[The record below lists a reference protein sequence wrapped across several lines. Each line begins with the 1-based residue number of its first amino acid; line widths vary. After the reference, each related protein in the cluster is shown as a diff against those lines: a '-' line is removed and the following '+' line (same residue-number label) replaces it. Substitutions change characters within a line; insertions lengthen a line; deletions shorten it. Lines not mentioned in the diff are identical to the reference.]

1 MNERP
6 HLVLV
11 PGMLCDAALWAHQIQ
26 HMEDLAEC
34 HVGDT
39 RSDDTIAGMARTI
52 LHAAPTRFALAGLS
66 MGGIVAFEIMRQAP
80 ERVARLALLDTAAN
94 PESEGGRQR
103 RLDLMKLAEMG
114 EFVGVAPRLLPQ
126 FIHPDRLQDGT
137 LTDAVMEMTRR
148 VGKDAFLRQQNAL
161 MVRADSRPHLSAIDV
176 TTLVLCGR
184 EDAMTPLARHT
195 EIAAAIPKARLAI
208 VEDSG
213 HLTTMERPQA
223 VTALMRDWMLYDR

>member
-6 HLVLV
+6 PLVLV
-11 PGMLCDAALWAHQIQ
+11 PGMLCDAALWAHQIG
-26 HMEDLAEC
+26 HMEDIAEC

-80 ERVARLALLDTAAN
+80 ERVVRLALLDTAAN
-94 PESEGGRQR
+94 PDSEAGRQR

-126 FIHPDRLQDGT
+126 LIHPDRLQDGT
-137 LTDAVMEMTRR
+137 LTDAIMEMTRR
-148 VGKDAFLRQQNAL
+148 VGKEAFLRQQNAL
-161 MVRADSRPHLSAIDV
+161 MERADSRPSLSAIKV
-176 TTLVLCGR
+176 RTLVLCGR
-184 EDAMTPLARHT
+184 QDAMTPVSCHT
-195 EIAAAIPKARLAI
+195 EIADAIPNARLVLI
-208 VEDSG
+208 EDSG
-213 HLTTMERPQA
+213 HLSTMERPQA

>member
-1 MNERP
+1 
-6 HLVLV
+6 
-11 PGMLCDAALWAHQIQ
+11 
-26 HMEDLAEC
+26 
-34 HVGDT
+34 VGDT

-80 ERVARLALLDTAAN
+80 ERVLRLALLDTAAN
-94 PESEGGRQR
+94 PESETGRQR

-137 LTDAVMEMTRR
+137 LTDAIMEMTRR

-161 MVRADSRPHLSAIDV
+161 MHRADSRPHLSAIAV
-176 TTLVLCGR
+176 PTLVLCGR

-195 EIAAAIPKARLAI
+195 EIAGAIPKARLAVI
-208 VEDSG
+208 EDSG

-223 VTALMRDWMLYDR
+223 ATALLRDWMLYAR

>member
-1 MNERP
+1 MTERP

-26 HMEDLAEC
+26 HLADVGEC

-39 RSDDTIAGMARTI
+39 RTDDTIAGMAHTI
-52 LHAAPTRFALAGLS
+52 LHTAPPRFALAGLS
-66 MGGIVAFEIMRQAP
+66 MGGIVALEILRQAP
-80 ERVARLALLDTAAN
+80 ERVVRLALLDTAAT
-94 PESEGGRQR
+94 PESEASRQR
-103 RLDLMKLAEMG
+103 RLDLMKLAELG

-137 LTDAVMEMTRR
+137 LTDAVMEMTQR
-148 VGKDAFLRQQNAL
+148 VGKDAFLRQQSAL
-161 MVRADSRPHLSAIDV
+161 MGRADSRPHLAAIKV
-176 TTLVLCGR
+176 PTLVLCGR
-184 EDAMTPLARHT
+184 QDTMTPLAHHG
-195 EIAAAIPKARLAI
+195 EMAEAIPNARLAI

-223 VTALMRDWMLYDR
+223 VTALLRDWMLYDR

>member
-1 MNERP
+1 MTERP

-26 HMEDLAEC
+26 HLADVGEC

-39 RSDDTIAGMARTI
+39 RTDDTIAGMAHTI
-52 LHAAPTRFALAGLS
+52 LHTAPPRFALAGLS
-66 MGGIVAFEIMRQAP
+66 MGGIVALEILRQAP
-80 ERVARLALLDTAAN
+80 ERVVRLALLDTAAT
-94 PESEGGRQR
+94 PESEASRQR
-103 RLDLMKLAEMG
+103 RLDLMKLAELG

-137 LTDAVMEMTRR
+137 LTDAIMEMTQR
-148 VGKDAFLRQQNAL
+148 VGKEAFLRQQNAL
-161 MVRADSRPHLSAIDV
+161 MGRADSRPYLAAIKV
-176 TTLVLCGR
+176 PALVLCGR
-184 EDAMTPLARHT
+184 QDAMTPLAYHV
-195 EIAAAIPKARLAI
+195 EMAEAIPKARLAI

-223 VTALMRDWMLYDR
+223 VTALLRDWMLYDR

>member
-1 MNERP
+1 MTERP

-26 HMEDLAEC
+26 HLADVGEC

-39 RSDDTIAGMARTI
+39 RTDDTIAGMARTI
-52 LHAAPTRFALAGLS
+52 LHTAPPRFALAGLS
-66 MGGIVAFEIMRQAP
+66 MGGIVALEILRQAP
-80 ERVARLALLDTAAN
+80 ERVVRLALLDTAAT
-94 PESEGGRQR
+94 PESEASRQR
-103 RLDLMKLAEMG
+103 RLDLMKLAELG

-137 LTDAVMEMTRR
+137 LTDAIMEMTQR
-148 VGKDAFLRQQNAL
+148 VGKEAFLRQQNAL
-161 MVRADSRPHLSAIDV
+161 MGRADSRPYLAAIKV
-176 TTLVLCGR
+176 PALVLCGR
-184 EDAMTPLARHT
+184 QDAMTPLAYHV
-195 EIAAAIPKARLAI
+195 EMAEAIPKARLAI

-223 VTALMRDWMLYDR
+223 VTALLRDWMLYDR

>member
-1 MNERP
+1 MNERS

-26 HMEDLAEC
+26 HMEDIADC

-66 MGGIVAFEIMRQAP
+66 MGGIVAFEMMRQAP

-94 PESEGGRQR
+94 PDSEGGRQR

-126 FIHPDRLQDGT
+126 FIHPDRLRDGT
-137 LTDAVMEMTRR
+137 LTDAVMEMTQR

-161 MVRADSRPHLSAIDV
+161 MERADSRPHLSAIDV
-176 TTLVLCGR
+176 PTIVLCGR

-195 EIAAAIPKARLAI
+195 EIAEAIPKARLAVI
-208 VEDSG
+208 EDSG